1 VWHMLR
7 TLILSGIIGLLL
19 SGMAMAAGE
28 AAKGNETDAS
38 KDKEDSGWF
47 DSSLFFDPKDGQ
59 LDLSNWLASRHGFLP
74 VPIVITGPTL
84 GAGGGLNLM
93 FLHGGL
99 TGPPAPSSAGRP
111 AP

>member
-1 VWHMLR
+1 MLR
-7 TLILSGIIGLLL
+7 MLMLFSIVGLLL
-19 SGMAMAAGE
+19 SGMAIAAGE
-28 AAKGNETDAS
+28 AEAGNDTDTE
-38 KDKEDSGWF
+38 KDKEHKGWF
-47 DSSLFFDPKDGQ
+47 DPALFHDSQDGQ
-59 LDLSNWLASRHGFLP
+59 FDISNWLASRHGFIP